1 MLNVL
6 AVAFPEMG
14 YCQGL
19 NFIVA
24 NLLLILDLKQCYNAM
39 YHILFWQQ
47 HQKLMEN
54 LDNIH
59 TKLYTLHSSFAGIQG
74 SFAST
79 TLDSATTSING
90 KSIQCSLHPRG
101 SSLSSQTRSPA
112 PSFSVC
118 LKFTLSKERR
128 SYIGLPCKS

>member
-24 NLLLILDLKQCYNAM
+24 NLLILLDVKQCYNVM
-39 YHILFWQQ
+39 YHILFWQH

-54 LDNIH
+54 LDKIH
-59 TKLYTLHSSFAGIQG
+59 IKLYTLHRSFVDIQA

-79 TLDSATTSING
+79 TPVSVSISKNG
-90 KSIQCSLHPRG
+90 KLTQCSSHPLG
-101 SSLSSQTRSPA
+101 SSHFLATLSHV
-112 PSFSVC
+112 PSFSAFS
-118 LKFTLSKERR
+118 KFTLWKAKRFCIELL
-128 SYIGLPCKS
+128 YKS